1 MNKDQVKGRVKE
13 VQGSVK
19 EATGKLVGSTQL
31 ETKGKLEKMVGTVQ
45 AKHGDTKAAVTN
57 ALKKLG

>member
-19 EATGKLVGSTQL
+19 EATGRLLGSTKL

-45 AKHGDTKAAVTN
+45 AQHGDTKAAVTN